1 MNVDPKD
8 NFESTMLKNTHFWNR
23 LIRGNSKFI
32 ATISNKNADEDVPIL
47 PEQYNSTFEALK
59 IYDKA

>member
-47 PEQYNSTFEALK
+47 PE
-59 IYDKA
+59 